1 MHVVE
6 ALAVLVVAGILANA
20 AYQAGT
26 AKVERSGIAADV
38 RAALAI
44 GVQYQATAC
53 DSGVM
58 ASDVAT
64 MGAALGAAGENVA
77 LPKQPGRWTV
87 RYAGTRPA
95 TTAAGPF
102 RLSGV
107 RMRAELANASVVE
120 RGVIRSLGGWVDG
133 TTAML
138 AEARPG
144 QGPTRIRR
152 ARLARGS
159 TTAERAS
166 GC

>member
-1 MHVVE
+1 MQAVE
-6 ALAVLVVAGILANA
+6 GLVALAVAAIVANA

-26 AKVERSGIAADV
+26 ATVARAGIAADV
-38 RAALAI
+38 RAVLAI
-44 GVQYQATAC
+44 GVRYQATAC
-53 DSGVM
+53 DSGAM
-58 ASDVAT
+58 ASDVAA
-64 MGAALGAAGENVA
+64 MGAALVAAGENVA

-95 TTAAGPF
+95 TTAAGPL

-120 RGVIRSLGGWVDG
+120 RGVMRSLGGWVDG

-138 AEARPG
+138 AEARLG
-144 QGPTRIRR
+144 HGPTRIRR
-152 ARLARGS
+152 ARLARGL
-159 TTAERAS
+159 TRAERAS

>member
-1 MHVVE
+1 MQAVE
-6 ALAVLVVAGILANA
+6 SLGVLVVAAIMANA
-20 AYQAGT
+20 AYQAGA

-38 RAALAI
+38 RAVLAI

-58 ASDVAT
+58 ASDAAT
-64 MGAALGAAGENVA
+64 MGAALTAAGANVA

-87 RYAGTRPA
+87 RYAGTRA
-95 TTAAGPF
+95 ATAAADPL
-102 RLSGV
+102 RASGV

-120 RGVIRSLGGWVDG
+120 SGVIRSMGGWVEG

-144 QGPTRIRR
+144 QGPMRIRR
-152 ARLARGS
+152 ARLARGL